1 MKKFLKILG
10 IAVSVI
16 FVIIIAGLIYFNSKY
31 PDVDPPLNIKIIST
45 SEKISRGE
53 YLANH
58 VTVCIDCHSTRDWTK
73 FSGPL
78 ISGTEGKGGFNFG
91 PPEGMPGNIYAKNIT
106 PSGIGNWTDGELI
119 RAVTQGI
126 TKDNQALFPVMP
138 YYSYNNL
145 TQEDIESIVCY
156 IRSLNPIENN
166 VPETEL
172 DFPVNLIV
180 KTLPLKTYTPAKP
193 IERIDSINYGK
204 YLFTIAGCSGCHTPA
219 NDKGELIPG
228 MDLAGGRKF
237 TTPWGLVQSANITP
251 DPETGIGKWT
261 KDEFISRFK
270 KYSTEEAR
278 NISVDPNSF
287 NSVMPW
293 TMYGGMKEEDLSDI
307 YDYLKTVK
315 PVKHLVVKYTP
326 LTAEN

>member
-10 IAVSVI
+10 IAIAVVI
-16 FVIIIAGLIYFNSKY
+16 AFVIAGLIYFNSKY
-31 PDVDPPLNIKIIST
+31 PDVSPPSDIKITST
-45 SEKISRGE
+45 PEKISRGE

-78 ISGTEGKGGFNFG
+78 VAGTEGKGGFNFG

-106 PSGIGNWTDGELI
+106 PAGIGDWTDGELV
-119 RAVTQGI
+119 RAITQGV
-126 TKDNQALFPVMP
+126 TKDNQALFPIMP
-138 YYSYNNL
+138 YYSYNHL
-145 TQEDIESIVCY
+145 TREDLEDIVCY
-156 IRSLNPIENN
+156 IRSLKPIENQ
-166 VPETEL
+166 VHETEL
-172 DFPVNLIV
+172 NFPVNLIV
-180 KTLPLKTYTPAKP
+180 KILPLKTYTPSEPVNKT
-193 IERIDSINYGK
+193 DSIKYGK
-204 YLFTIAGCSGCHTPA
+204 YLFSIAGCAGCHTPA

-251 DPETGIGKWT
+251 DSETGIGKWT

-270 KYSTEEAR
+270 KYSTENAR

-293 TMYGGMKEEDLSDI
+293 TMYGGMTEEDLGVI
-307 YDYLKTVK
+307 FEYLKTNK
-315 PVKHLVVKYTP
+315 PIRHLVVKYTP

>member
-31 PDVDPPLNIKIIST
+31 PDVDPPSNIKVIST

>member
-31 PDVDPPLNIKIIST
+31 PDVDPPSNIKVIST

-237 TTPWGLVQSANITP
+237 TTPWGLIQSANITP

-315 PVKHLVVKYTP
+315 PVKYLVVKYTP

>member
-237 TTPWGLVQSANITP
+237 TTPWGLVQSVNITP

>member
-31 PDVDPPLNIKIIST
+31 PDVDPPSNIKVIST

-237 TTPWGLVQSANITP
+237 TTPWGLVQSVNITP

-307 YDYLKTVK
+307 FDYLKTVK